1 MHNYTDNPDINELI
15 EKGDIHWHDDVGMN
29 ERHIRCGKPLTDA
42 EKKRLAMYLTI
53 TMFPMKIVFD
63 N

>member
-15 EKGDIHWHDDVGMN
+15 EKGDIHWHDVINMN
-29 ERHIRCGKPLTDA
+29 ERHLHCGRPLTEA
-42 EKKRLAMYLTI
+42 ERTRLATYLGI